1 MKHTCVFLPRL
12 SGPLKVV
19 ALSIRAC
26 GYETERET
34 AVALGIANL
43 RVMGDSMLVV
53 NQVNGGGSSPLSRA
67 RSLVHLSVFS
77 RSTGREG
84 FLDRGFTRGSARA
97 QTLGSGVLR
106 GAFETV
112 VVVELHNKNK
122 K

>member
-1 MKHTCVFLPRL
+1 M
-12 SGPLKVV
+12 
-19 ALSIRAC
+19 
-26 GYETERET
+26 
-34 AVALGIANL
+34 ALGIANL

-53 NQVNGGGSSPLSRA
+53 NQVNGGGRPHSARA
-67 RSLVHLSVFS
+67 LARASLCVFS
-77 RSTGREG
+77 LDWQRRLS
-84 FLDRGFTRGSARA
+84 DRGFTRGSARA